1 MGVDATTSAEMQWS
15 LRARVVT
22 SISRCPFSIQDAV
35 ASTPPSQRQTRC
47 RFSPA
52 SVRYAICIAASLP
65 VRGSMTL
72 MRTLERLG
80 TGILLIALLLLSH
93 VPADGALASADRAFA
108 PASGVFTPVSGS
120 LLSASGTVSP
130 GSGILT
136 TGNTVL
142 RSMSG
147 VLTPTVQAV
156 VSASGVVAPTVQA
169 VASASGALTPASQAV
184 ASASETLTPAG
195 QTVAS
200 ASGAFVSAGDPDG
213 DYPRWAWPLD
223 GAPEVTAPYRA
234 PAHEYGPG
242 HRGIDLASVPGPV
255 VHAPAD
261 GVVAY
266 RGIVVDR
273 ALLTIEH
280 PGGYVSTFEPLTSD
294 LSPGDVVSAGQPIG
308 TVAIGGHAVAG
319 TLHLGVRL
327 GGAYINPMLLF
338 GDVPRA
344 VLLPCC
350 APL

>member
-1 MGVDATTSAEMQWS
+1 
-15 LRARVVT
+15 
-22 SISRCPFSIQDAV
+22 
-35 ASTPPSQRQTRC
+35 
-47 RFSPA
+47 
-52 SVRYAICIAASLP
+52 
-65 VRGSMTL
+65 MTL

-93 VPADGALASADRAFA
+93 MPADGALASADRAFT
-108 PASGVFTPVSGS
+108 PAHGVFTPVSGS
-120 LLSASGTVSP
+120 LMSASGPVAP

-169 VASASGALTPASQAV
+169 VASVSGALTPASQAV
-184 ASASETLTPAG
+184 
-195 QTVAS
+195 VS

-223 GAPEVTAPYRA
+223 GAHEVTAPYRA

-242 HRGIDLASVPGPV
+242 HRGIDLASAPGSV

-261 GVVAY
+261 GVVAF

-327 GGAYINPMLLF
+327 GGVYINPMLLF

>member
-1 MGVDATTSAEMQWS
+1 
-15 LRARVVT
+15 
-22 SISRCPFSIQDAV
+22 
-35 ASTPPSQRQTRC
+35 
-47 RFSPA
+47 
-52 SVRYAICIAASLP
+52 
-65 VRGSMTL
+65 
-72 MRTLERLG
+72 
-80 TGILLIALLLLSH
+80 
-93 VPADGALASADRAFA
+93 
-108 PASGVFTPVSGS
+108 
-120 LLSASGTVSP
+120 
-130 GSGILT
+130 
-136 TGNTVL
+136 
-142 RSMSG
+142 MSG
-147 VLTPTVQAV
+147 VLTATVQAV
-156 VSASGVVAPTVQA
+156 ASASETLTPAGQT

-184 ASASETLTPAG
+184 TSASEALTRAG

-223 GAPEVTAPYRA
+223 GAHEVTAPYRA

-242 HRGIDLASVPGPV
+242 HRGIDLASAPGSV

-261 GVVAY
+261 GVVAF